1 MSLLGKIC
9 LVTKQE
15 KKSLKP
21 EANVRDNK
29 GPNSRDES
37 DECKASLKD
46 PSVK

>member
-1 MSLLGKIC
+1 MSLLAKIFPI
-9 LVTKQE
+9 TKQE